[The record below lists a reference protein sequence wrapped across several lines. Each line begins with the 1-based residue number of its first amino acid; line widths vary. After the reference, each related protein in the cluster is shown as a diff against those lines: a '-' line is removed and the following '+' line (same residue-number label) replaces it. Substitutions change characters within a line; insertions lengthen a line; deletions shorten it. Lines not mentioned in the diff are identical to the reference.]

1 MRNQKED
8 FELCDM
14 ITKALN
20 IDSNISK
27 PASDAVLMND
37 KNPFTGSFG
46 ILVDQNE
53 ASKKT
58 EETLEGGSALRK
70 SKKVDTNDKFMR
82 V

>member
-27 PASDAVLMND
+27 PASNAVLMND
-37 KNPFTGSFG
+37 KNPFMGSFG
-46 ILVDQNE
+46 ILVDQN
-53 ASKKT
+53 
-58 EETLEGGSALRK
+58 
-70 SKKVDTNDKFMR
+70 
-82 V
+82 